1 MVVNAT
7 RYARQIATTNRR
19 GKVLIFKPKAP
30 SFHTTKF
37 SHINLFPEKKDQI
50 FGFWVGQSL
59 KLRTNTCFGGF
70 KSSLAVKFHVP
81 KPERLAL
88 SEMSFVFQKVPI

>member
-7 RYARQIATTNRR
+7 RYATQIATTNRR

-30 SFHTTKF
+30 SFHTTEF
-37 SHINLFPEKKDQI
+37 SHINFFPRKKI
-50 FGFWVGQSL
+50 KSSVSERASL
-59 KLRTNTCFGGF
+59 KLRINTCFGGF
-70 KSSLAVKFHVP
+70 KSSLAVNFHVP

-88 SEMSFVFQKVPI
+88 SKM